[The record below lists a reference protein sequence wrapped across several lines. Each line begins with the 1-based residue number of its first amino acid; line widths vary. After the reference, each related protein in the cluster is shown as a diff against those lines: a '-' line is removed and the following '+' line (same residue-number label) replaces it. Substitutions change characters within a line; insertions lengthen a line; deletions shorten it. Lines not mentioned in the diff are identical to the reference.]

1 MRDLLIPLRLAGR
14 ASVGGR
20 RRRAIIKD
28 SVDDGTSIVI
38 PSIYT
43 RITIIAS
50 LAITVALGVFPA
62 PVLDYIAQTASFI
75 R

>member
-1 MRDLLIPLRLAGR
+1 MFF
-14 ASVGGR
+14 
-20 RRRAIIKD
+20 KD

-50 LAITVALGVFPA
+50 LAITVVLGVFPA
-62 PVLDYIAQTASFI
+62 PVLDYIAQTASFL

>member
-1 MRDLLIPLRLAGR
+1 MFF
-14 ASVGGR
+14 
-20 RRRAIIKD
+20 KD
-28 SVDDGTSIVI
+28 ALDDGTSIVI

-50 LAITVALGVFPA
+50 LAITVLLGVLPA
-62 PVLDYIAQTASFI
+62 PLLDYIAQTASFI